1 MTVPF
6 RRFRGRPPSGEGSR
20 SAAPSVA
27 VSRFV
32 VVGTVL
38 LLAVLGTALVGL
50 GLRDEGRGPVPPIAS
65 GRPSAIASTPEKT
78 TPKTGVARPRSVP
91 VRIDIPRIK
100 VHSRVTDLGLKPDGT
115 IELPPLE
122 PRGPVGW
129 YRYLAT
135 PGEIGP
141 AVMLGHVDTRTGP
154 AVFYRLAELRPGDR
168 VSVTRADG
176 SVARF
181 TIRAVT
187 QVSKSKFP
195 TDRVYGPTRS
205 AELRLITCG
214 GRYDHRRGE
223 YLANVIAYATLVSP
237 GGS

>member
-6 RRFRGRPPSGEGSR
+6 RRFRGRPPSGEGPR
-20 SAAPSVA
+20 SAALPVA
-27 VSRFV
+27 VSRFAMI
-32 VVGTVL
+32 GTVL
-38 LLAVLGTALVGL
+38 LLAVLGTALVLL
-50 GLRDEGRGPVPPIAS
+50 GLRDESRGPVPPITSDPSPAIVETTAS
-65 GRPSAIASTPEKT
+65 APEKT
-78 TPKTGVARPRSVP
+78 TTKAAFAMSRSVP

-100 VHSRVTDLGLKPDGT
+100 VHSRVTDLGLESNGT
-115 IELPPLE
+115 IELPPLK

-176 SVARF
+176 TVARF
-181 TIRAVT
+181 TIRTVA
-187 QVSKSKFP
+187 QVSKSSFP

-223 YLANVIAYATLVSP
+223 YLANVIAYATLV
-237 GGS
+237 

>member
-1 MTVPF
+1 M
-6 RRFRGRPPSGEGSR
+6 
-20 SAAPSVA
+20 
-27 VSRFV
+27 
-32 VVGTVL
+32 
-38 LLAVLGTALVGL
+38 
-50 GLRDEGRGPVPPIAS
+50 
-65 GRPSAIASTPEKT
+65 
-78 TPKTGVARPRSVP
+78 
-91 VRIDIPRIK
+91 RIDIPRIK
-100 VHSRVTDLGLKPDGT
+100 VHSRVTDLGLEPNGT
-115 IELPPLE
+115 IELPPLT